1 MDSNWVWPRKIN
13 EIKWTLLIINETSLF
28 NMINIILKIELMYVE
43 YQFKNAKKIRYTHI
57 FRNGHQSK
65 TVHQRHRNVFQTKT

>member
-1 MDSNWVWPRKIN
+1 
-13 EIKWTLLIINETSLF
+13 
-28 NMINIILKIELMYVE
+28 MINIILKIELMYVE

-65 TVHQRHRNVFQTKT
+65 TVHQRHRNVFQTKTLHITTTLSHVEWILDKHITPC